1 MYALLLPVCALFV
14 LMAHPYAPRSGQQ
27 RTRFVQLVGGSI
39 VVFGIVVLL
48 GVLPQVWF
56 SRVASGELAR
66 SHWISEWS
74 LRNAIQ
80 RTFTSSDGQ
89 ASYPLPVGLF
99 YLRAFGSPRM
109 LSPLFWPL
117 LPLGVWAIWRWH
129 MLRAATLLLV
139 WAGLSYGL
147 LAGLPYQNMR
157 YTLAQIPIV
166 AGVAGMGAAWV
177 WGTLPRLRLA
187 LALFSLSAAL
197 GGGWYGLGLVQELA
211 TRQQADRATAAW
223 VAQQLPQ
230 HARLLAFELTLT
242 LQHETSLDV
251 GELYGMQAEQ
261 LAHEVA
267 LHRPLFVLVERGKLG
282 QQWAGTPLEGSYRW
296 LRDGPGLVEV
306 GQMNGYGLYRVA
318 ESGVRSQKPHLKGIL

>member
-1 MYALLLPVCALFV
+1 MALAAAISTRWMYALLLPVCVLFV
-14 LMAHPYAPRSGQQ
+14 LIAHPHTPRIAQQ
-27 RTRFVQLVGGSI
+27 RARFVQQVGSSVMVLV
-39 VVFGIVVLL
+39 IVVLL

-56 SRVASGELAR
+56 SRVASGELAH

-74 LRNAIQ
+74 LLNAMQ

-117 LPLGVWAIWRWH
+117 LPLGVWALWRWQ

-139 WAGLSYGL
+139 WAGLGYGL

-177 WGTLPRLRLA
+177 WGMLPRLRLA
-187 LALFSLSAAL
+187 LALFCLIAAI

-223 VAQQLPQ
+223 VEQQLPQ
-230 HARLLAFELTLT
+230 HARVLAFELTLT

-251 GELYGMQAEQ
+251 RELYGMQADQ

-267 LHRPLFVLVERGKLG
+267 LHRPLFVLVERTKLK
-282 QQWAGTPLEGSYRW
+282 QQWAGTLLEGSYRW
-296 LRDGPGLVEV
+296 LRDGPGLVEL
-306 GQMNGYGLYRVA
+306 GQMNGYALYRVR
-318 ESGVRSQKPHLKGIL
+318 E